1 MTNVNLNVNDTS
13 LRATYPSV
21 TRRRNNI
28 GPRSAPDPPPVR
40 KSQNW
45 LAWRTHIFPPPL
57 SFTRDMIQEESLS
70 RRESENSPILIE
82 FGKRRQLG
90 ALCTHNNPRGNR
102 TEEDFER
109 DTRPSSFFRIIARQ
123 IERERERVCVC
134 VRPSAREKERKRWTN
149 EEKKRR
155 GDKN

>member
-1 MTNVNLNVNDTS
+1 
-13 LRATYPSV
+13 
-21 TRRRNNI
+21 
-28 GPRSAPDPPPVR
+28 
-40 KSQNW
+40 
-45 LAWRTHIFPPPL
+45 
-57 SFTRDMIQEESLS
+57 MID
-70 RRESENSPILIE
+70 

-109 DTRPSSFFRIIARQ
+109 DTRPSSFFRIIAKQ
-123 IERERERVCVC
+123 IERERVCVC